1 MKKLFFILSLM
12 LVMFAACEPSAQN
25 DGKTAIKILSELP
38 IEVDFHGG
46 EQIITYKIVNPLPGV
61 ELQASC
67 PKSELW
73 ITDLVAK
80 NGVLKFV
87 VARNKESN
95 ERMTTIKLTYG
106 EIVEE
111 ILVAQSVRPDDAYD
125 YDITATI
132 FGGEYTGNNGEDC
145 YNYYV
150 QLGNGEIDEFNDD
163 ANAYY
168 YYFDIY
174 VKGRGGDHPILPN
187 GTYNFDGKSS
197 EAVGTFTKEFSK
209 VHFNDAAGQH
219 VEEFEMASGR
229 VTVTDNKF
237 EALVYMTDGT
247 VHHIVY
253 EGELYVPS
261 VVPSPEY
268 SSKLTEDLEFDLSTG
283 YIRLF
288 YYGDEFGIGADYW
301 SVALMEDSGAANG
314 AYIQVKIL
322 TNSLGDKSYESI
334 AGVYTPCSDLEPQK
348 GCFLRGL
355 LEGQMYIGSQ
365 YYFLTNGYIENNL
378 GGPIY
383 DGQIE
388 IKVEDNKFNV
398 TVDCMDDNGHK
409 IKGTFSCSGAEFYDR
424 SGK

>member
-12 LVMFAACEPSAQN
+12 LVMFAACEQSAQN

-38 IEVDFHGG
+38 IKVDFHGG
-46 EQIITYKIVNPLPGV
+46 EQMITYTIANPLPDV
-61 ELQASC
+61 ELQVSC
-67 PKSELW
+67 SEQW
-73 ITDLVAK
+73 ISDLVAK
-80 NGVLKFV
+80 NGVMKFV
-87 VARNKESN
+87 VARNTESDD
-95 ERMTTIKLTYG
+95 RMTIIKLTYG
-106 EIVEE
+106 EIVEQ

-132 FGGEYTGNNGEDC
+132 FGGEYTGNNGEDS

-187 GTYNFDGKSS
+187 GTYNFDRKNSQ
-197 EAVGTFTKEFSK
+197 AVGTFTQEFSK
-209 VHFNDAAGQH
+209 AHFNDAAGQH
-219 VEEFEMASGR
+219 AEEFEMASGR

-261 VVPSPEY
+261 VLKSPDY
-268 SSKLTEDLEFDLSTG
+268 GSKLTKDLEFDLSTG
-283 YIRLF
+283 YLRLF
-288 YYGDEFGIGADYW
+288 YYGDDYGIGADYW
-301 SVALMEDSGAANG
+301 SLALMEDPTGMSGA
-314 AYIQVKIL
+314 YVQVKII
-322 TNSLGDKSYESI
+322 TDSLNDKSYESI
-334 AGVYTPCSDLEPQK
+334 AGIYTPCSDIEPQK
-348 GCFLRGL
+348 NSFLKGL

-365 YYFLTNGYIENNL
+365 YYFVVDSLIDNNQ
-378 GGPIY
+378 GAPIY

-388 IKVEDNKFNV
+388 IKVENNSFNI
-398 TVDCMDDNGHK
+398 TMDCMDDNDHK

>member
-1 MKKLFFILSLM
+1 M
-12 LVMFAACEPSAQN
+12 LGMLAACEPSAQN
-25 DGKTAIKILSELP
+25 NEKTAIKILSELP
-38 IEVDFHGG
+38 IKVDFHGG
-46 EQIITYKIVNPLPGV
+46 EQTITYTIVNPLPDV
-61 ELQASC
+61 ELQVSC
-67 PKSELW
+67 SEQW
-73 ITDLVAK
+73 ISDLVAK
-80 NGVLKFV
+80 NGVMKFV
-87 VARNKESN
+87 VARNTESDD
-95 ERMTTIKLTYG
+95 RMTIIKLTYG
-106 EIVEE
+106 EIVEQ
-111 ILVAQSVRPDDAYD
+111 ILVSQSVRPDDAYD

-132 FGGEYTGNNGEDC
+132 FGGEYTGNNGEDS

-187 GTYNFDGKSS
+187 GTYNFDRKNSQ
-197 EAVGTFTKEFSK
+197 AVGTFTQEFSK
-209 VHFNDAAGQH
+209 AHFNDAAGQH
-219 VEEFEMASGR
+219 AEEFEMASGR

-261 VVPSPEY
+261 VLKSPDY
-268 SSKLTEDLEFDLSTG
+268 GSKLTKDLEFDLSTG
-283 YIRLF
+283 YLRLF
-288 YYGDEFGIGADYW
+288 YYGDDYGIGADYW
-301 SVALMEDSGAANG
+301 SLALMEDPTGMSGA
-314 AYIQVKIL
+314 YVQVKII
-322 TNSLGDKSYESI
+322 TDSLNDKSYESI
-334 AGVYTPCSDLEPQK
+334 AGIYTPCSDIEPQK
-348 GCFLRGL
+348 NSFLKGL

-365 YYFLTNGYIENNL
+365 YYFVVDGLIDNNQ
-378 GGPIY
+378 GAPIY

-388 IKVEDNKFNV
+388 IKVENNSFNI
-398 TVDCMDDNGHK
+398 TMDCMDDNDHK